1 MSELISIG
9 NGISAIEAFYRGQV
23 SRVKDALG
31 ARMFAI
37 DQTLNPV
44 NLAEFPNWGETTAS
58 EIAKFIVGQ
67 SPQAASYW
75 RKDRHDLR
83 ALERNRDNIGSQ
95 RVEQVLVQIGI
106 ELKKIEKESAP
117 AARSLP
123 DFWKK

>member
-1 MSELISIG
+1 MLGEIEVFYGNQMSG
-9 NGISAIEAFYRGQV
+9 
-23 SRVKDALG
+23 RVDELG

-37 DQTLNPV
+37 GQTLNPV

-58 EIAKFIVGQ
+58 EIAKFMVGQ

-95 RVEQVLVQIGI
+95 RVEQVLVQIGV
-106 ELKKIEKESAP
+106 ELRKVVYENKRPVA
-117 AARSLP
+117 
-123 DFWKK
+123 